1 MSNKGEETKK
11 LIREKACSLFA
22 KKGFKN
28 VTMKDICMET
38 GLSRGGL
45 YRHYDSTQQIFS
57 EIINLL
63 MEAQDNEFSEKME
76 KGYSAAHVL
85 DEILERY
92 RQEMLDCSGSL
103 GLAIYEFYSEIQS
116 DSNDNILLKQY
127 EHSVN
132 VWKDFISYG
141 IQRGEFKKVD
151 SDELV
156 DIIIFS
162 YQGVRMYSE
171 IFPVDKKVSER
182 IVNHIKRELL
192 I

>member
-1 MSNKGEETKK
+1 
-11 LIREKACSLFA
+11 
-22 KKGFKN
+22 
-28 VTMKDICMET
+28 
-38 GLSRGGL
+38 
-45 YRHYDSTQQIFS
+45 
-57 EIINLL
+57 
-63 MEAQDNEFSEKME
+63 
-76 KGYSAAHVL
+76 
-85 DEILERY
+85 
-92 RQEMLDCSGSL
+92 MLDCTGAL